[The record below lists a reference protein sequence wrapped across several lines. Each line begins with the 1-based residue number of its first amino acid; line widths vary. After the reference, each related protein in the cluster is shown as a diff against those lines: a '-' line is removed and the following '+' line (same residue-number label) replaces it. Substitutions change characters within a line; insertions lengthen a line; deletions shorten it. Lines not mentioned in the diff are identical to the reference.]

1 VSAYGRIG
9 DGAIEPRPVRRSG
22 SVALTT
28 IKAFGEVGSGPE
40 SHVYALPLCRYQ
52 GEEIRPENNWDQNR

>member
-28 IKAFGEVGSGPE
+28 IKAFGEVGSGPG
-40 SHVYALPLCRYQ
+40 SRLYPLSLCGYQ
-52 GEEIRPENNWDQNR
+52 GEKIRPENNWDQNR